1 MQNPVKFS
9 ISSTV
14 RPLLLSVFIG
24 FTALTTYVALA
35 VEPVVP
41 SKSKV
46 VAPADQRHLWCG
58 LVDDAKCGIVNGE
71 GVMVIGFE
79 YDDAGTV
86 SVDGLLN
93 VQKGDKWGV
102 VDRRNKVVVDF
113 RFDVISSFSKSGLA
127 AAKRGEKWGY
137 INAKGDWV
145 VEPKYDSAGMFSDYN
160 VAIVSRNEKFGTID
174 LSGKVVAKLIY
185 SDIGK
190 FEFGTGLA
198 YANRGG
204 KAGHINAK
212 GEEQVPFTW
221 DETYGFSTFGL
232 AVVRTESK
240 NEDEYIYGV
249 VDTNGKIVVPV
260 KYDGAYVCDESEWV
274 MLQENEL
281 WGYMSKDGKWQIKPE
296 YDDAGCF
303 RNEKQLAPVKK
314 KNKWGFINTKN
325 QLVIPARYDDA
336 RGFSEQ
342 GFAPVE
348 RGDKWGFIDLTGKTV
363 VPLKY
368 GAAAEGKE
376 ANEFLSVDDYL
387 VNSKGQVITDALRC
401 GIHVTM
407 VDGVITWPLNFLRDN
422 ANCKEPSTERSKK
435 PRSTSIPI
443 IAKKR

>member
-1 MQNPVKFS
+1 MQFPIKFS
-9 ISSTV
+9 AHSSFA
-14 RPLLLSVFIG
+14 PQFFSALIALVFAS
-24 FTALTTYVALA
+24 TDVALA
-35 VEPVVP
+35 NET
-41 SKSKV
+41 KTAITTKI
-46 VAPADQRHLWCG
+46 VAPVDQRHLWCG
-58 LVDDAKCGIVNGE
+58 LDESAKCGIINGE

-79 YDDAGTV
+79 YDDAGSV
-86 SVDGLLN
+86 SEGGLLN
-93 VQKGDKWGV
+93 VQKGEKWGV
-102 VDRRNKVVVDF
+102 VDRQNKVVIDF
-113 RFDVISSFSKSGLA
+113 RFDAITPFSKSGLA

-145 VEPKYDSAGMFSDYN
+145 VEPKYDSAATFSEYN
-160 VAIVSRNEKFGTID
+160 VAVVSRKDKYGVID

-190 FEFGTGLA
+190 FEPGTGLA

-204 KAGHINAK
+204 KAGHINTK

-232 AVVRTESK
+232 AVARIESK
-240 NEDEYIYGV
+240 IKDEYLYGI
-249 VDTNGKIVVPV
+249 VDIAGKIVIPV
-260 KYDGAYVCDESEWV
+260 KYDGAFVCDESEWV

-303 RNEKQLAPVKK
+303 RNEKQLAAVKK

-325 QLVIPARYDDA
+325 QFVIPARYDTA

-348 RGDKWGFIDLTGKTV
+348 RDDKWGFIDFNGKTV

-368 GAAAEGKE
+368 EAAAEGRD
-376 ANEFLSVDDYL
+376 AADFLSVDEYI
-387 VNSKGQVITDALRC
+387 VNSKGQVITDAMRC
-401 GIHVTM
+401 GIHITM
-407 VDGVITWPLNFLRDN
+407 LDGVVTWPKNFLRDN
-422 ANCKEPSTERSKK
+422 ANCKEPTTEPSKKSRSKA
-435 PRSTSIPI
+435 PS